1 MLARTRGF
9 DGGVEREDVRL
20 ECDFVDDLDDFRDV
34 RGRDVDGIHR
44 LEHFLHVAIAD
55 FGLLARFL
63 RELVRLVGVLGVA
76 GRLRRDF
83 RNRGRELLDGRCLL
97 GRALRKRDARIR
109 DVARAC
115 RHLVRRHVDFAHGLL
130 EVLAH
135 LLERGCELADFVVIE
150 HRHGLRKVAIR
161 DGVRTL
167 LEAREALADHA
178 CEPEADEDG
187 NDDDDDRACHHDNA
201 VTRDLVAERRRLL
214 RRALRADFCNLVKV
228 RREVG
233 TEVMDGLELRQIV
246 HRSARLRLRLH
257 ERRAR
262 RAIGTEVFLQLLH
275 RRFRRI
281 ALDDGLDGRDFLVN
295 LLVLR
300 RHLARDLLALRR
312 IDAEQIARQTAARL
326 AERFA
331 RLYGIECR
339 LRVIL
344 VNALIRII
352 DIFDRVSRHENRDK
366 HQNAHECDER
376 DELRPDLDPLDS
388 VHFSVPPFPAL
399 SAGAAS
405 SSAPSSAIASKSSAS
420 SSEKSFCQS
429 SSRTT
434 LSSDK
439 RPTPLT

>member
-1 MLARTRGF
+1 M
-9 DGGVEREDVRL
+9 
-20 ECDFVDDLDDFRDV
+20 DL
-34 RGRDVDGIHR
+34 
-44 LEHFLHVAIAD
+44 
-55 FGLLARFL
+55 
-63 RELVRLVGVLGVA
+63 
-76 GRLRRDF
+76 
-83 RNRGRELLDGRCLL
+83 
-97 GRALRKRDARIR
+97 
-109 DVARAC
+109 
-115 RHLVRRHVDFAHGLL
+115 AHGLL

-135 LLERGCELADFVVIE
+135 LLERGRELANLVITE
-150 HRHGLRKVAIR
+150 HLHRLRKVAIC

-178 CEPEADEDG
+178 REPEADEDG
-187 NDDDDDRACHHDNA
+187 DDDDDDRTRHHDNA
-201 VTRDLVAERRRLL
+201 VTRNLVAERCRLL
-214 RRALRADFCNLVKV
+214 GRALRADFRNLFKV

-233 TEVMDGLELRQIV
+233 TEVMDGLELRQIID
-246 HRSARLRLRLH
+246 RSARCRLRLH

-262 RAIGTEVFLQLLH
+262 RAVSTQVFLQLLH
-275 RRFRRI
+275 RCFRRI

-300 RHLARDLLALRR
+300 RHLARNLLALRR

-331 RLYGIECR
+331 RLHGVERC

-344 VNALIRII
+344 VNALVRAV
-352 DIFDRVSRHENRDK
+352 DIFDRVSRHEDRDK
-366 HQNAHECDER
+366 HQNPHEYDER
-376 DELRPDLDPLDS
+376 DKLRPNLDVLDS
-388 VHFSVPPFPAL
+388 VHFSIPPFPAL